1 MQQQKR
7 SIVPGMAAALITAFA
22 VTLPAGG
29 PARAADDCIA
39 TPNAPAPQGNHWY
52 YHVDRDT
59 HRTCWYLG
67 AQGQRVHHATAK
79 IAPPAEPAPQAREIV
94 ADQAASPAQAQPSSP
109 QEPAVAAR
117 ADTASAAAPAI
128 APSSSQG
135 AAPTVQWPDARR
147 VAGAGGSVQ
156 DGVSGASEQSMPQ
169 AGMVEASDADQQD
182 VAPASGPV
190 AGPTTAPATAMF
202 MRVFLLI
209 GGALAAAGILQQAI
223 FKGVFARRRIHVERD
238 RADRPWRDARAALP
252 PMFVATRPG
261 DRMRAPIER
270 VDPQVVEDAMQQIL
284 RSIERRAA

>member
-7 SIVPGMAAALITAFA
+7 SIVPAVAAVLVATFA
-22 VTLPAGG
+22 VTLHAGG
-29 PARAADDCIA
+29 PAHAADDCIA
-39 TPNAPAPQGNHWY
+39 TPNASAPQGSHWY
-52 YHVDRDT
+52 YHVDRET

-67 AQGQRVHHATAK
+67 AQGQKVHRAAAK
-79 IAPPAEPAPQAREIV
+79 IATLDESTAPQAGEV
-94 ADQAASPAQAQPSSP
+94 AADHAAPPARIQPSVPQAPPLTVRADAASTAAQ
-109 QEPAVAAR
+109 
-117 ADTASAAAPAI
+117 AI

-135 AAPTVQWPDARR
+135 AAPTVRWPDPPRAA
-147 VAGAGGSVQ
+147 VSPEQEGVGA
-156 DGVSGASEQSMPQ
+156 ASAQPMPQ
-169 AGMVEASDADQQD
+169 AAMVDASDADQPD
-182 VAPASGPV
+182 AAPASGPV
-190 AGPTTAPATAMF
+190 GGSNTAHATAMF